1 MRDGDVKQIWNHLPL
16 FLAVSWHRKASVS
29 ECEAKLLRKLEKLYN
44 TWHETLRYQ
53 SQAEGSHSTIPEVPT
68 LYGVASSHT
77 VVAFVSYAPPTVDNP
92 ASRLRLIA
100 SLDFGKEEADVWNSL
115 AIAIFV
121 IHCRNRMTQ
130 LKDYLPELPC
140 FVVEEDPDS

>member
-1 MRDGDVKQIWNHLPL
+1 MKDGDVTQIWKHLPL
-16 FLAVSWHRKASVS
+16 FYAVAWHRKASIS
-29 ECEAKLLRKLEKLYN
+29 ECEAKLLRKLDRLYSL
-44 TWHETLRYQ
+44 WHKALRYQ
-53 SQAEGSHSTIPEVPT
+53 SQAEGTDTTVPEVPT

-77 VVAFVSYAPPTVDNP
+77 VVAFVSYAPPTQDHP
-92 ASRLRLIA
+92 TSRLRLIA

-121 IHCRNRMTQ
+121 IHCRNRMAQ

-140 FVVEEDPDS
+140 PVVQEDPDS

>member
-1 MRDGDVKQIWNHLPL
+1 M
-16 FLAVSWHRKASVS
+16 WHRKASIS
-29 ECEAKLLRKLEKLYN
+29 ECEAKLLRKLDKLYN
-44 TWHETLRYQ
+44 MWHDALRYQ
-53 SQAEGSHSTIPEVPT
+53 AQAGSKHSTVPEVPT

-77 VVAFVSYAPPTVDNP
+77 VVAFVSYAPPTEDNP

-121 IHCRNRMTQ
+121 VHCRNRMTQ
-130 LKDYLPELPC
+130 LKDYLPELRC
-140 FVVEEDPDS
+140 SVAEEDPDS